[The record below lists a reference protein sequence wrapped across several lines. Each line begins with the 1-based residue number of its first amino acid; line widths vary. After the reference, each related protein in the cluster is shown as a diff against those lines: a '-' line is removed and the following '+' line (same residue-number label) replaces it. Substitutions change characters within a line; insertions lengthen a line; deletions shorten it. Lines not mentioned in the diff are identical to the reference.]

1 MIRKHMIAAAAA
13 LALGA
18 AGAQAVTF
26 EGYTAG
32 AGTLVE
38 DFSGPG
44 LLSFDIDF
52 ANFVPAVLDYRIDEG
67 DLGMPV
73 TFNAIVRN
81 FTGQGLEFLSFTLSQ
96 GSFSTV
102 GTVTR
107 LFGGAAPSVGG
118 PGAVVAI
125 SFDPPEFLD
134 LEIGNV
140 LGTTA
145 GALDWRIDNT
155 AFTAG
160 DRFSITVAI
169 PEPGTYALMGAG
181 LGLVGWLARRRSRAQ

>member
-1 MIRKHMIAAAAA
+1 MIRKHTLAAAAA
-13 LALGA
+13 LALA
-18 AGAQAVTF
+18 AGGAHAITF
-26 EGYTAG
+26 EGYSAG

-44 LLSFDIDF
+44 LLSFDLDF
-52 ANFVPAVLDYRIDEG
+52 ANFTPAVLEFRIDDG
-67 DLGMPV
+67 DLGMPI

-107 LFGGAAPSVGG
+107 LFGGGSAAVGG
-118 PGAVVAI
+118 PGSAVAI
-125 SFDPPEFLD
+125 SFAPPEFLD
-134 LEIGNV
+134 VEIGNV
-140 LGTTA
+140 LGSTA
-145 GALDWRIDNT
+145 GALDWRIDNA
-155 AFTAG
+155 AFNPG

-169 PEPGTYALMGAG
+169 PEPGTYALMAAG
-181 LGLVGWLARRRSRAQ
+181 LGLVGWLARRRRAQ